1 MFKRILVPI
10 DGSDTAQRGLQVA
23 VDLALAMKAPAHL
36 ILLHVVEQPPYLSEG
51 GVAYDSAA
59 LLRGL
64 RDHGQGLLDRARA
77 QCEAAGLTAEAD
89 IQDAGGRI
97 ADTVSDRAHE
107 RGCDLVVMG
116 THGRRGVSRWVM
128 GSDAEIVARHSPV
141 PVLLVRSSE

>member
-23 VDLALAMKAPAHL
+23 MDLAMGMKVPAHL
-36 ILLHVVEQPPYLSEG
+36 VLLHVVEPPPYIPEG
-51 GVAYDSAA
+51 GTAYDIAPLMRS
-59 LLRGL
+59 L
-64 RDHGQGLLDRARA
+64 RDHGQGLLKRACA

-89 IQDAGGRI
+89 IHDTDGRV
-97 ADTVSDRAHE
+97 ADTVAERA
-107 RGCDLVVMG
+107 RKRDCDLVVMG

-141 PVLLVRSSE
+141 PVLLVRGSD